1 MLLTQMVNIRYL
13 CGFTGSSAA
22 MVLTR
27 SGKEFYTD
35 GRYDQQS
42 RTEVVGVKKI
52 VIEANPL
59 LRALDALKRG
69 KTKSLGLDFAH
80 LAVASFQQIEHQL
93 GKRVKFKD
101 CSGMIEGLRAI
112 KDADE
117 ISKIRSAVNLGAALF
132 PTALKH
138 IRPAARESQIAA
150 EIEYEARRRGA
161 EGMSFE
167 TIVAGGTRSALP
179 HGRATNQRLPKRGF
193 VVLDF
198 GVILTGYCSDMT
210 RTVHVGKADAGASRM
225 YGAVLRAQLAAIKK
239 VGPGVAVSAVDA
251 AARGVLDR
259 AGFGQYFTHSTGHG
273 VGLEIH
279 EVPRI
284 ASGQSQKLQPGMVIT
299 VEPGI
304 YVPGVGGVRIED
316 MVLVTDRGREV
327 LTPTTKKLITI

>member
-1 MLLTQMVNIRYL
+1 MLLTQLVDIRYL
-13 CGFTGSSAA
+13 SGFTGSAGI

-27 SGKEFYTD
+27 SGAAFFTD
-35 GRYDQQS
+35 GRYAQQA
-42 RTEVVGVKKI
+42 RAEVAGVDKI
-52 VIEANPL
+52 VSEGNPL
-59 LRALDALKRG
+59 LRALEATKRD
-69 KTKSLGLDFAH
+69 KARTVGLDFAH
-80 LAVASFQQIEHQL
+80 LPVASFRQIQQQL
-93 GKRVKFKD
+93 GKRVTLKD
-101 CSGMIEGLRAI
+101 LSGMIEGLRAI

-117 ISKIRSAVNLGAALF
+117 ISRIRLAVNMGAALF

-138 IRPAARESQIAA
+138 IRPGARESQIAA

-167 TIVAGGTRSALP
+167 TIVAGGARSALP
-179 HGRATNQRLPKRGF
+179 HGRATNQRLPRRGF

-210 RTVHVGKADAGASRM
+210 RTVHVGKADAGACRM
-225 YGAVLRAQLAAIKK
+225 YDAVLRAQVAAIKK
-239 VGPGVAVSAVDA
+239 VGPGVAVSAVDG
-251 AARGVLDR
+251 AARGILDR

-279 EVPRI
+279 EAPRI
-284 ASGQSQKLQPGMVIT
+284 ASGQSQKLQPGMVVT
-299 VEPGI
+299 VEPGV

-327 LTPTTKKLITI
+327 LTPATKKLITI